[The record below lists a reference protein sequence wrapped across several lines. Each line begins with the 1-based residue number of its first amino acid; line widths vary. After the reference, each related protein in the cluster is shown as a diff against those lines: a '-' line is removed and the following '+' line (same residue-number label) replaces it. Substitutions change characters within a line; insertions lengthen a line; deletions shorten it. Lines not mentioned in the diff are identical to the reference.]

1 MLKQLLVLLAALT
14 LVSMAHA
21 GTITE
26 VATVDTGQ
34 VIYYGHGPIAAPF
47 VFGTDGTDTFVR
59 FQSDSS
65 FAMAGLDWVPWRLD
79 TSSTSHRSIQYIP
92 VLGTLDAVFEDA
104 RAAVDTEGL
113 HGMAR
118 ATRLA
123 ELYRKSNLIDS
134 AKVIMS
140 EQEGPKVG
148 IYPKNG
154 LPILGAVDETPR
166 NLSPETPMERA
177 RNDIAR
183 IVSSLQSGRLV
194 IVDHGIECSVAPNA
208 IADVTDELRA
218 LRSGRRPCRIKNAEI
233 IRRFQQGQPIP
244 LSKLVRGRD

>member
-1 MLKQLLVLLAALT
+1 MKGILTAVGLLMAA
-14 LVSMAHA
+14 MASA
-21 GTITE
+21 GPIE
-26 VATVDTGQ
+26 IVATVDTGQ

-65 FAMAGLDWVPWRLD
+65 FAAVGLTWVPWRLD
-79 TSSTSHRSIQYIP
+79 TAATSKVVQFIPAVGSIDALFQEARSI
-92 VLGTLDAVFEDA
+92 VDA
-104 RAAVDTEGL
+104 EGL

-118 ATRLA
+118 AERLA
-123 ELYRKSNLIDS
+123 GLYRRSDHIDS
-134 AKVIMS
+134 AKVIIS
-140 EQEGPKVG
+140 EQGPKVG

-166 NLSPETPMERA
+166 NLPPVTPMKRA
-177 RNDIAR
+177 KQDIAR
-183 IVSSLQSGRLV
+183 IVSSLQVGRLV
-194 IVDHGIECSVAPNA
+194 IVDNGIECSVPPNA
-208 IADVTDELRA
+208 ITDVTDELRA

-233 IRRFQQGQPIP
+233 IRRFQQEPIP